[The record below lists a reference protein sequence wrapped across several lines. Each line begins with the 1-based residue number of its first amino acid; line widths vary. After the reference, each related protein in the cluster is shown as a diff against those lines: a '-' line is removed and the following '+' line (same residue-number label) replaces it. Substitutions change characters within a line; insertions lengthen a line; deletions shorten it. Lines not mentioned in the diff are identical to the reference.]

1 MADDDSLK
9 DEMREQIRAQRER
22 SERME
27 LHRTATI
34 EMGAHPAHAEVRRS
48 ENRPR
53 RGLLDRLL
61 RR

>member
-1 MADDDSLK
+1 MADGESLK
-9 DEMREQIRAQRER
+9 DEMREQMRAQRER

-27 LHRTATI
+27 PHRTATI
-34 EMGAHPAHAEVRRS
+34 EMGAPPAHAEVPAVEES
-48 ENRPR
+48 PR

>member
-1 MADDDSLK
+1 MADGESLK
-9 DEMREQIRAQRER
+9 DEMREQMRAQRER

-27 LHRTATI
+27 PHRTPSVAS
-34 EMGAHPAHAEVRRS
+34 GAHPVHAEVTAVG
-48 ENRPR
+48 EPPR

>member
-1 MADDDSLK
+1 MADGESLK
-9 DEMREQIRAQRER
+9 EEMREQMRAQRER

-27 LHRTATI
+27 PHRTATVTT
-34 EMGAHPAHAEVRRS
+34 GAHPVHPEVTAVG
-48 ENRPR
+48 ETPR

>member
-1 MADDDSLK
+1 MADGESLK
-9 DEMREQIRAQRER
+9 EEMREQMRAQRER

-27 LHRTATI
+27 PHRMATV
-34 EMGAHPAHAEVRRS
+34 EPGAPPAHAEVPVVGES
-48 ENRPR
+48 SR

>member
-1 MADDDSLK
+1 MADGESLK
-9 DEMREQIRAQRER
+9 QEMREQMRAQRER

-27 LHRTATI
+27 PHRTATI
-34 EMGAHPAHAEVRRS
+34 EMGAHPAHAEVRAVG
-48 ENRPR
+48 EPAR

>member
-1 MADDDSLK
+1 MADESLK
-9 DEMREQIRAQRER
+9 DEMREQMRAQRER

-27 LHRTATI
+27 PHRTAAI
-34 EMGAHPAHAEVRRS
+34 EMGSHPAHAEVPAVG
-48 ENRPR
+48 EPPR

>member
-1 MADDDSLK
+1 MADGESLK
-9 DEMREQIRAQRER
+9 DEMREQMRAQRER

-34 EMGAHPAHAEVRRS
+34 EMGAHPAHAEIPATGGP
-48 ENRPR
+48 PR

>member
-1 MADDDSLK
+1 MADGESLK
-9 DEMREQIRAQRER
+9 DEMREQMRAQRER

-27 LHRTATI
+27 PHRTATI
-34 EMGAHPAHAEVRRS
+34 EMGAQPAHADAPAVGDP
-48 ENRPR
+48 PR

>member
-1 MADDDSLK
+1 MADGESLK
-9 DEMREQIRAQRER
+9 EEMREQMRAQRER

-34 EMGAHPAHAEVRRS
+34 EMGAHPAHAEVAAVG
-48 ENRPR
+48 EPPR

>member
-1 MADDDSLK
+1 MADGESLK
-9 DEMREQIRAQRER
+9 DEMREQMRAQRER

-27 LHRTATI
+27 PHRMATI
-34 EMGAHPAHAEVRRS
+34 EPGAPPEHAEVPAFES
-48 ENRPR
+48 SR